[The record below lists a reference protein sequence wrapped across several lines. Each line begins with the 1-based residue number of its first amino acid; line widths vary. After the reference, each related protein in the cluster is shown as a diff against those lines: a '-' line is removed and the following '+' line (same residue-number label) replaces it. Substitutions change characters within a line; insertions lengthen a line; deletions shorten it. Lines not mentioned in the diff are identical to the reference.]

1 MLITNE
7 IKIKIQKI
15 LNAIETGT
23 PDGDYANI
31 SLYDDGPNHI
41 KQITYGKSQTT
52 EWGNLS
58 KLVDLY
64 ILKKGKYA
72 ENLRPYQDKIGRIT
86 LVHDENLILLLKKA
100 GKEDPIMREA
110 QDEFF
115 DKHYWEPA
123 KQWFDEKK
131 FTKPFSMLVIYDS
144 FIQSGSILKFLRN
157 KFVETTPDKGGKEE
171 VWIEQY
177 LKVRNDWLSNHSQQI
192 LVKSAYRTRNLLQ
205 GLKEE
210 NWNLD
215 KIFIA
220 NDCKIS

>member
-1 MLITNE
+1 MITNK
-7 IKIKIQKI
+7 IKTKIQKI
-15 LNAIETGT
+15 LNAIETGK

-58 KLVDLY
+58 KLINLY
-64 ILKKGKYA
+64 ILKKGKY
-72 ENLRPYQDKIGRIT
+72 EQQLRPYQDKIGRIT
-86 LVHDENLILLLKKA
+86 LVHDTDLINILRQA
-100 GKEDPIMREA
+100 GHDPIMIEA

-131 FTKPFSMLVIYDS
+131 FTLPFSMLVIYDS
-144 FIQSGSILKFLRN
+144 FIQSGSMLKFLRN
-157 KFVETTPDKGGKEE
+157 KFPETTPVNGGDEKT
-171 VWIEQY
+171 WIKQY
-177 LKVRNDWLSNHSQQI
+177 VDVRNDWLSHHSQQI
-192 LVKSAYRTRNLLQ
+192 LVNSAYRTRDLIR

-210 NWNLD
+210 NWMLD
-215 KIFIA
+215 ETFIA